1 MGYSQLRAFHFV
13 ALKGGFSRAAAA
25 MHITQPGVSEQVRK
39 LEQDYDVLLF
49 NRERKVIALTQAGE
63 QLFLLTKQFFEIE
76 QHIDEYLSEAR
87 TEMDG
92 RIRIIADSA
101 RHVTQILAEF
111 RKRYP
116 KVHVLLQSG
125 NSEDVVDRLRSYDA
139 EIGVLGGL
147 SPGADIETLDLG
159 KTQILA
165 FAGKGVVPIGTKR
178 MRLEDLA
185 HFPLVFRE
193 AGSKTRENI
202 EREAQRQGVVLS
214 PVIEAEGREAMRE
227 VVASG
232 AGIGFVSQAELG
244 DDQRLIPIELEGVDL
259 HMSET
264 IAFLGQRRDLR
275 IIRAFTG
282 VVQDLLSSN
291 GTVQDLG

>member
-1 MGYSQLRAFHFV
+1 MRYSQLRAFHFV

-147 SPGADIETLDLG
+147 SPGVDIETLDLG

-259 HMSET
+259 NMSET

>member
-1 MGYSQLRAFHFV
+1 MRYSQLRAFHFV

-202 EREAQRQGVVLS
+202 EREARRQGVVLS

-259 HMSET
+259 RMSET

>member
-1 MGYSQLRAFHFV
+1 MRYSQLRAFHFV

-264 IAFLGQRRDLR
+264 IAFLGKRRDLR

>member
-1 MGYSQLRAFHFV
+1 MRYSQLRAFHFV

-259 HMSET
+259 NMSET

-282 VVQDLLSSN
+282 VVQDFLSSN

>member
-1 MGYSQLRAFHFV
+1 MRYSQLRAFHFV

-147 SPGADIETLDLG
+147 SPGADPPGTL
-159 KTQILA
+159 
-165 FAGKGVVPIGTKR
+165 
-178 MRLEDLA
+178 
-185 HFPLVFRE
+185 
-193 AGSKTRENI
+193 
-202 EREAQRQGVVLS
+202 
-214 PVIEAEGREAMRE
+214 
-227 VVASG
+227 
-232 AGIGFVSQAELG
+232 
-244 DDQRLIPIELEGVDL
+244 
-259 HMSET
+259 
-264 IAFLGQRRDLR
+264 
-275 IIRAFTG
+275 
-282 VVQDLLSSN
+282 
-291 GTVQDLG
+291 

>member
-1 MGYSQLRAFHFV
+1 MRYSQLRAFHFV

-264 IAFLGQRRDLR
+264 IAFLGQRRE
-275 IIRAFTG
+275 FTHYSCVHQG
-282 VVQDLLSSN
+282 LCR
-291 GTVQDLG
+291 TC

>member
-1 MGYSQLRAFHFV
+1 MRYSQLRAFHFV

-202 EREAQRQGVVLS
+202 EREAQRQGVV
-214 PVIEAEGREAMRE
+214 P
-227 VVASG
+227 SG

>member
-1 MGYSQLRAFHFV
+1 MRYSQLRAFHFV

-49 NRERKVIALTQAGE
+49 NRKGKVIALTQAGE

-147 SPGADIETLDLG
+147 SPGGDIETLDLG
-159 KTQILA
+159 KTQIFA

-202 EREAQRQGVVLS
+202 EREAQRQGVVLF

-264 IAFLGQRRDLR
+264 IAFLGHRRDLR

-282 VVQDLLSSN
+282 VVEDLLSSN
-291 GTVQDLG
+291 GTVQDLA

>member
-1 MGYSQLRAFHFV
+1 
-13 ALKGGFSRAAAA
+13 
-25 MHITQPGVSEQVRK
+25 VRK